1 VSERVNQL
9 SRPNQGLA
17 ERAAYHLGAG
27 RLSEAESGCRRILA
41 ERPDDGAA
49 LRMLGVIAYRSGKT
63 GAARRLIEKAIAKNP
78 LDGEAQNALGQ
89 VLMQIGEG
97 GAAISAFE
105 AALSITPRNL
115 GAVLNLSALKRL
127 GGDSDGAL
135 EILLP
140 ALAGDSANP
149 DILNEI
155 GISHLHAGRA
165 QAAAEWLARA
175 VRLAPASA
183 IYHNHLALAL
193 EGAGEPEAAISE
205 YDRALEIDPNH
216 SEAGWNRTVALM
228 ALGRYSEGLKGWH
241 LRRGHR
247 SYRARRIQLPEWD
260 GKKLDAGRLLVHAE
274 QGLGDQILYA
284 ALLPLIAARAP
295 ALTLETEPRL
305 VPLFAR
311 SFPDAEVIA
320 AAASPGPEVTSS
332 GTVARHSIVD
342 LAHELAGAAATTL
355 PAAGYLKPDGLRRD
369 EFRTRLQAFGPP
381 PYVGISWRSGAA
393 GNGEPKSIDL
403 HRWRKILLQG
413 PATFVNLQ
421 YGDTDGDLK
430 KAERLTGARIYS
442 DADLDRRDDLDGL
455 AALIGALD
463 QVITTSNITP
473 MIAGAVG
480 VPCWIML
487 RKSPFW
493 YWGLAGDQA
502 PFFASVTCYRQE
514 AAGEWDGVIERVAQ
528 DFRRALNR

>member
-1 VSERVNQL
+1 MNQL
-9 SRPNQGLA
+9 SNPNNGLA
-17 ERAAYHLGAG
+17 ERTAYYLGAG

-49 LRMLGVIAYRSGKT
+49 LRMLGIIAYRSGKPD
-63 GAARRLIEKAIAKNP
+63 AARRLIEQAIAENP
-78 LDGEAQNALGQ
+78 LDGEAQNCLGQ
-89 VLMQIGEG
+89 ILMQMGEG
-97 GAAISAFE
+97 GAAIGAFE

-115 GAVLNLSALKRL
+115 GAILNLSALKRL
-127 GGDSDGAL
+127 GGDTDGAL
-135 EILLP
+135 ELLLP
-140 ALAGDSANP
+140 ALERGSANP

-155 GISHLHAGRA
+155 DIAHLHAGRA
-165 QAAAEWLARA
+165 EAAAEWLARA
-175 VRLAPASA
+175 VGLAPGSA
-183 IYHNHLALAL
+183 IYRNHLALAL
-193 EGAGEPEAAISE
+193 EGTGEPEAAIGE
-205 YDRALEIDPNH
+205 YDRALEIDPSH

-228 ALGRYSEGLKGWH
+228 ALGRYGEGLKGWH
-241 LRRGHR
+241 LRRGHQ
-247 SYRARRIQLPEWD
+247 SYRSRRIQLPEWD
-260 GKKLDAGRLLVHAE
+260 GKKLGEGRLLVHAE

-284 ALLPLIAARAP
+284 SLLPLIAARAP

-311 SFPDAEVIA
+311 SFSGAEVIA
-320 AAASPGPEVTSS
+320 ATASPGPGAIGS
-332 GTVARHSIVD
+332 GTVARHSIV
-342 LAHELAGAAATTL
+342 ELARELPGAAENCL
-355 PAAGYLKPDGLRRD
+355 PAAGYLQPDGPRRD
-369 EFRTRLQAFGPP
+369 EFRARLQAFGPP
-381 PYVGISWRSGAA
+381 PYVGISWRSGADV
-393 GNGEPKSIDL
+393 NGEPKSIDL

-421 YGDTDGDLK
+421 YGDTDRELK
-430 KAERLTGARIYS
+430 KAELLTGARIYS
-442 DADLDRRDDLDGL
+442 DADLDRFADLDGL

-473 MIAGAVG
+473 MIAGAMG

-514 AAGEWDGVIERVAQ
+514 TTGEWDGVIERVAQ
-528 DFRRALNR
+528 DFRRARNR

>member
-1 VSERVNQL
+1 MNQL
-9 SRPNQGLA
+9 SKPDAGLA
-17 ERAAYHLGAG
+17 ERTAYHLGAG
-27 RLSEAESGCRRILA
+27 QLSEAESGCRRILA
-41 ERPDDGAA
+41 ERPDDGDA
-49 LRMLGVIAYRSGKT
+49 LCMLGVIAYRSGKPD
-63 GAARRLIEKAIAKNP
+63 AARRLIEKAIAENP

-89 VLMQIGEG
+89 VLMQMGEG
-97 GAAISAFE
+97 GAAIRAFE
-105 AALSITPRNL
+105 AALSITPRSP
-115 GAVLNLSALKRL
+115 GAILNLSVLKRL
-127 GGDSDGAL
+127 GGDNDGAL
-135 EILLP
+135 ELLLP
-140 ALAGDSANP
+140 ALERDSVNP

-155 GISHLHAGRA
+155 GIAHLHAGRA
-165 QAAAEWLARA
+165 GAAVEWLARA
-175 VRLAPASA
+175 VRLVPASA
-183 IYHNHLALAL
+183 IYRNHLALAL
-193 EGAGEPEAAISE
+193 EGAGEPEAAIVE
-205 YDRALEIDPNH
+205 YDPPLEIDPNH

-228 ALGRYSEGLKGWH
+228 ALGRYAQGLMGWH

-260 GKKLDAGRLLVHAE
+260 GNKLEAGRLLVHAE

-284 ALLPLIAARAP
+284 SLLPLIAARAP

-320 AAASPGPEVTSS
+320 TGSEPGPEVICP

-342 LAHELAGAAATTL
+342 LARELAGNAATSL
-355 PAAGYLKPDGLRRD
+355 PASGYLQPDAARRD
-369 EFRTRLQAFGPP
+369 EFRARLQAFGPP
-381 PYVGISWRSGAA
+381 PYVGISWRSGADV
-393 GNGEPKSIDL
+393 NGDAKSIDL

-421 YGDTDGDLK
+421 YGDTDGDLI

-442 DADLDRRDDLDGL
+442 DPDLDRFADLDGL

-480 VPCWIML
+480 APCRIML

-493 YWGLAGDQA
+493 YWGLAGDRA
-502 PFFASVTCYRQE
+502 PFFASVRCYRQQTV
-514 AAGEWDGVIERVAQ
+514 GEWDAVIERVAQ
-528 DFRRALNR
+528 DFSRVTNR